1 MTRER
6 ERLIEIM
13 NDEINASEF
22 RVTSDVLGRSADGI
36 LAEMAGEWNAAI
48 EAALVA
54 ASARKKFTFRDDTGR
69 PLTADEIQQAIRA
82 LRRPD
87 AAQAARPV
95 PQADKVALLVETLR
109 VGTLTGYGDETM
121 AEAADLLT
129 AQAAEIERQR
139 NHIRAQVEDM
149 DTLAAALA
157 AKDAEIDSWRK
168 RALQFADER
177 DNADRVIED
186 TAAELGCEP
195 DNEAILVAIDELK
208 VRAALAPAGK
218 EVKP

>member
-1 MTRER
+1 
-6 ERLIEIM
+6 
-13 NDEINASEF
+13 
-22 RVTSDVLGRSADGI
+22 
-36 LAEMAGEWNAAI
+36 
-48 EAALVA
+48 
-54 ASARKKFTFRDDTGR
+54 
-69 PLTADEIQQAIRA
+69 
-82 LRRPD
+82 
-87 AAQAARPV
+87 
-95 PQADKVALLVETLR
+95 
-109 VGTLTGYGDETM
+109 LTGYGDETM